1 MTLYCVVF
9 VESDDQDEIVSMG
22 VEDSYFNTK
31 EDAQNAID
39 NDYSQKEEENKMTF
53 YPVDL
58 NKYKGKA

>member
-22 VEDSYFNTK
+22 VEDSFFHTK
-31 EDAQNAID
+31 EEAQNAID
-39 NDYSQKEEENKMTF
+39 TDYSQKKEQNKMTF

-58 NKYKGKA
+58 NHYKGKK